1 MCDRGEAHGPER
13 CAATRRFFIRGEKKK
28 TAESREAWGTA
39 FEDARRA
46 FARRLAGAHG
56 SEAVQ
61 AAFDDAAWWREV
73 SAGEGEKR
81 RSVAATT
88 KALRLE
94 RRGLDAAPNFGPRRL
109 ESLVTL
115 VASRNRI
122 AALPAALER
131 SAPRLQHL
139 DVSENNLASGG
150 ADDDDDDD
158 DDDDAGIAVVARL
171 AELRA
176 WRADANP
183 RLARLPRAVGD
194 LARLRE
200 LSVARCALRALP
212 ASVGGLRS
220 LRSLDVSRNR
230 LASLPASLFSP
241 AVPLE
246 ALWARGNALDALP
259 ETLGESKRLRRIDV
273 ADNRLE
279 RFPSVATL
287 ARLERLE
294 CANNRLRAAPR
305 GLGRGNR
312 ALVHLDLDGN
322 RVASLCASFAEADAE
337 AEDEDDDSGGIAALP
352 ALVTLTARD
361 NEIAAIGRAFGRSA
375 ALAATLQ
382 HLNLRGNR
390 LRRVPASLG
399 RLRALRTLKLV
410 DDERPEDDD
419 GEAFFGENENGKR
432 VHVQRLSP
440 SSLRVLRGEV
450 GAAEGLGPAL
460 AVGLDYLEA
469 ADEELAECR
478 DWRPGARDACA
489 VEDESLE
496 GADDDTTLRYSG
508 LFSASTS
515 AGEIF
520 VRSGGASDPEPLG
533 RRRRSHRRRRSVSA
547 LWPGWASRGGADAPL
562 DGGPGLGGVG
572 REGGAEDE
580 AAKKA
585 LKILAAS
592 FAASSG
598 GGGGGGGS
606 DAANHR
612 RLPAEW
618 RPAPRRAGDV
628 VARRV
633 GRGSE
638 LDAALAVA
646 TGLGGGKAAPVFDAM
661 SRETVEL
668 LANARA
674 FDVVRYAPGAPV
686 ATRGDEREDEGA
698 RLRVVL
704 RGAVEIVKPVDASR
718 ASAAE
723 GGEDGGMSAS
733 SERKRRKRLG
743 GDGGTRAPRESSN
756 APRAIRRALAERVAR
771 AGRPV
776 VFGSSGPDVD
786 PLAAAARDEGGG
798 CSSDGRVAVARV
810 LRVGDA
816 LGELSLL
823 AGAPQPE
830 YARAGPE
837 GAETLELCKSSARLA
852 VVNDPA
858 FLRDAARGCA
868 RRALA
873 ELAGVNPE
881 GFVRG
886 GEEGDVLGGEEGG
899 EGGGNS
905 FEGLLDEEDGETAA
919 FFRRATRRMEAS
931 MSAFYAED
939 ASSVDSTGSRLV
951 GASDAGPAKGP
962 VVAASSELWARLRR
976 TFFTERWRRKIRALD
991 VLRCFTTD
999 ELRGIL
1005 RRGANEVFPRVGEK
1019 LVREGDAGAPAML
1032 IVLRGSLEVM
1042 MTAHEP
1048 CEAERGGEGGGGG
1061 KGGGGGYGPRSSRS
1075 RRRLR
1080 DAPILRASRR
1090 SYAGGAS
1097 PRSGSRVAAPLRRD
1111 ATHARVGVVPEGGT
1125 FGENAAVCGGAR
1137 SRTAVCGERDT
1148 AALVVAGDA
1157 LGWAIRRRPVLADEL
1172 ARALAWRRAWNDFE
1186 AERARAKAKAM
1197 GPAEKGGKKKGGGK
1211 GGAAFVKPTARDVAA
1226 LADTI
1231 AKTHRAAGGA

>member
-1 MCDRGEAHGPER
+1 M
-13 CAATRRFFIRGEKKK
+13 
-28 TAESREAWGTA
+28 
-39 FEDARRA
+39 RA
-46 FARRLAGAHG
+46 
-56 SEAVQ
+56 
-61 AAFDDAAWWREV
+61 
-73 SAGEGEKR
+73 
-81 RSVAATT
+81 
-88 KALRLE
+88 
-94 RRGLDAAPNFGPRRL
+94 
-109 ESLVTL
+109 
-115 VASRNRI
+115 
-122 AALPAALER
+122 
-131 SAPRLQHL
+131 
-139 DVSENNLASGG
+139 
-150 ADDDDDDD
+150 
-158 DDDDAGIAVVARL
+158 
-171 AELRA
+171 
-176 WRADANP
+176 
-183 RLARLPRAVGD
+183 
-194 LARLRE
+194 
-200 LSVARCALRALP
+200 
-212 ASVGGLRS
+212 
-220 LRSLDVSRNR
+220 
-230 LASLPASLFSP
+230 
-241 AVPLE
+241 
-246 ALWARGNALDALP
+246 
-259 ETLGESKRLRRIDV
+259 
-273 ADNRLE
+273 
-279 RFPSVATL
+279 
-287 ARLERLE
+287 
-294 CANNRLRAAPR
+294 
-305 GLGRGNR
+305 
-312 ALVHLDLDGN
+312 
-322 RVASLCASFAEADAE
+322 
-337 AEDEDDDSGGIAALP
+337 
-352 ALVTLTARD
+352 
-361 NEIAAIGRAFGRSA
+361 
-375 ALAATLQ
+375 
-382 HLNLRGNR
+382 
-390 LRRVPASLG
+390 
-399 RLRALRTLKLV
+399 
-410 DDERPEDDD
+410 
-419 GEAFFGENENGKR
+419 
-432 VHVQRLSP
+432 
-440 SSLRVLRGEV
+440 
-450 GAAEGLGPAL
+450 
-460 AVGLDYLEA
+460 
-469 ADEELAECR
+469 
-478 DWRPGARDACA
+478 
-489 VEDESLE
+489 
-496 GADDDTTLRYSG
+496 TLRYSG

-723 GGEDGGMSAS
+723 GGEDGWMSAS

-756 APRAIRRALAERVAR
+756 PPRALRRALAERVAR

-798 CSSDGRVAVARV
+798 YSSDVRVAVARV

-899 EGGGNS
+899 EGGGDS

-976 TFFTERWRRKIRALD
+976 TFFTERWRRKIHALD

-1005 RRGANEVFPRVGEK
+1005 RRGATEVFPRVGEK

-1042 MTAHEP
+1042 MKAHEP
-1048 CEAERGGEGGGGG
+1048 PGEAVRGGEGGGGG
-1061 KGGGGGYGPRSSRS
+1061 KDGGYGPRSSLS

-1111 ATHARVGVVPEGGT
+1111 ATHARVGVVPEG
-1125 FGENAAVCGGAR
+1125 AR
-1137 SRTAVCGERDT
+1137 SARTPPSAAARGRGRRCAASATPWRSSSPATPWGGRSGGGRSSRTSSRGRSRGAARGTTSRRNER
-1148 AALVVAGDA
+1148 G
-1157 LGWAIRRRPVLADEL
+1157 RRRRRWVRRKRGEKKRGRERRRGVRQTDGEG
-1172 ARALAWRRAWNDFE
+1172 RRRARGYHRQDAPRRGE
-1186 AERARAKAKAM
+1186 
-1197 GPAEKGGKKKGGGK
+1197 
-1211 GGAAFVKPTARDVAA
+1211 ARDREERV
-1226 LADTI
+1226 TS
-1231 AKTHRAAGGA
+1231 